1 MEEKNYIALGLMSG
15 TSMDGVDAS
24 IITSIDGE
32 FYDVKLDKYFEYS
45 QDLSLKI
52 VDLRNKI
59 KVFKDLNRYSDELK
73 SIEKEITIFHAKA
86 VNDILQIVKKK
97 KLPNPKIIGFH
108 GQTIFHS
115 PENKTSVQLGDGRLL
130 SQLTKKRV
138 IYNFRQNDLNN
149 DGQGAPLTP
158 IFHKSLKEKIL
169 KKNDEAMIINIGGIS
184 NATFLKNDVMFAAD
198 IGPGNCLIDEWI
210 RINSN
215 NKFDKEGSIA
225 RSGKINELIFNQALD
240 NFQISDKNSLDIKDF
255 DVSFVRG
262 LSLEDGASTLTNFTA
277 EIVCEGLKN
286 FLQSNR
292 YIFDD
297 TFLNLIICGG
307 GRKNK
312 YLMELLEKKISKFI
326 NFKSFKS
333 IDDYDVDGDFIES
346 QAFAFL
352 AVRSNLK
359 LPISFPET
367 TGCKKACTGGVM
379 VKNF

>member
-158 IFHKSLKEKIL
+158 IFHKSLK
-169 KKNDEAMIINIGGIS
+169 
-184 NATFLKNDVMFAAD
+184 
-198 IGPGNCLIDEWI
+198 
-210 RINSN
+210 
-215 NKFDKEGSIA
+215 
-225 RSGKINELIFNQALD
+225 
-240 NFQISDKNSLDIKDF
+240 
-255 DVSFVRG
+255 
-262 LSLEDGASTLTNFTA
+262 
-277 EIVCEGLKN
+277 
-286 FLQSNR
+286 
-292 YIFDD
+292 
-297 TFLNLIICGG
+297 
-307 GRKNK
+307 
-312 YLMELLEKKISKFI
+312 
-326 NFKSFKS
+326 
-333 IDDYDVDGDFIES
+333 
-346 QAFAFL
+346 
-352 AVRSNLK
+352 
-359 LPISFPET
+359 
-367 TGCKKACTGGVM
+367 
-379 VKNF
+379 